1 MAKSKNSI
9 FPLVD
14 PSPWPLLGGVAALLL
29 GIGLV
34 LFMHQKGCELL
45 FLGAGVLLWVFWG
58 WWRDML
64 KEANAE
70 AYTPLVERV
79 LRGGFVLFI
88 LSETMFFVAF
98 FWAFLDVSLLMEQW
112 PPQGIRLLDPLEWP
126 YLNTVILLLSG
137 TSLTWAH
144 HSLLRHDNKSL
155 VWGLG
160 GTIGLGVL
168 FSLIQGWEYLHA
180 TFGFREGIYP
190 SVFYMATGFH
200 GLHVLIGIGFL
211 GFCFWRARQ
220 GLLDSRHHVA
230 FEAAC
235 WYWQFVDVVW
245 LFIFVIVYLWGGG

>member
-1 MAKSKNSI
+1 
-9 FPLVD
+9 
-14 PSPWPLLGGVAALLL
+14 
-29 GIGLV
+29 
-34 LFMHQKGCELL
+34 
-45 FLGAGVLLWVFWG
+45 
-58 WWRDML
+58 
-64 KEANAE
+64 
-70 AYTPLVERV
+70 
-79 LRGGFVLFI
+79 
-88 LSETMFFVAF
+88 FFVAF
-98 FWAFLDVSLLMEQW
+98 FWAFLDVSLLMKQW
-112 PPQGIRLLDPLEWP
+112 PPQGIRPLDPLEWP

-144 HSLLRHDNKSL
+144 QSLLREDHKSL

-180 TFGFREGIYP
+180 TFGFRDGIYP

-200 GLHVLIGIGFL
+200 GLHVFIGTGFL

-220 GLLDSRHHVA
+220 GLLDPRHHVA

-245 LFIFVIVYLWGGG
+245 LFLFVIVYLWGGG